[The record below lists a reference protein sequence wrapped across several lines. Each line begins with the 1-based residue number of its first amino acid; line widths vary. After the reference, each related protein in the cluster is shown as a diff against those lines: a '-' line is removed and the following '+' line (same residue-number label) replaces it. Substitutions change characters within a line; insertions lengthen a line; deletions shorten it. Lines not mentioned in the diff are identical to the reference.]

1 MSLSKMKYTG
11 RNSNAVRWIMQA
23 IITAKKE
30 HIYFFFFYYIPDGIH
45 QNCQGYILS
54 YKEYPSF
61 CDRKIAKQT

>member
-23 IITAKKE
+23 KKE
-30 HIYFFFFYYIPDGIH
+30 HIYFFFYYIPDGIH

-54 YKEYPSF
+54 YEEYPSF